1 MFRKITT
8 SVALAVFLS
17 ATACGQQLA
26 LVQSVD
32 LEQRQIVVKIGDVPC
47 QVAADRVELRD
58 QDGMP
63 AALADFVPDQ
73 KVLVTRNGDVVT
85 KIQRSNCARQLFVR
99 RAEAGSIIGVDR
111 ERGTITLKVG
121 DREYT
126 FDPAAAKLLDR
137 NGKPAHAADFLSGE
151 QVEVTLDRTT
161 VTQVRKTT

>member
-8 SVALAVFLS
+8 SVTLAAFLS

-26 LVQSVD
+26 LVQGVD

-63 AALADFVPDQ
+63 AALADFVAEQ

-85 KIQRSNCARQLFVR
+85 RIQRANGARQLFAR
-99 RAEAGSIIGVDR
+99 RADTGSITGVDR

-126 FDPAAAKLLDR
+126 VDPAAAKLLDR
-137 NGKPAHAADFLSGE
+137 NGKPAQAADFLSGE

-161 VTQVRKTT
+161 VTQVRKTI